1 MIMTVEDKIYIKAS
15 ANEVSYITED
25 IKRWPE
31 WTPTISSA
39 RFVGQEKLEIGNVVS
54 LKQPG
59 QPESNWTITEHI
71 PNKSFSWE
79 TRRRGLYMK
88 ATHLLQPAEGGTV
101 NTLRLEASGFIAI
114 IMWPL
119 LRIATRY
126 ALKKENQGLKARC
139 ESGQAYRFS

>member
-1 MIMTVEDKIYIKAS
+1 MIMTVEDKIYINAS
-15 ANEVSYITED
+15 VNDVWNITED

-31 WTPTISSA
+31 WTPTISSV
-39 RFVGQEKLEIGNVVS
+39 RFIGQEKLGIGNVVS
-54 LKQPG
+54 IKQPG

-88 ATHLLQPAEGGTV
+88 ATHLLQPAESGTV
-101 NTLRLEASGFIAI
+101 NTLRLEASGFMSI

-119 LRIATRY
+119 FRIATRH
-126 ALKKENQGLKARC
+126 ALRKENQGLKARS
-139 ESGQAYRFS
+139 ESDQNH